1 MINVGAGQP
10 RPDVAEPAA
19 QAAPPR
25 PGTAR
30 ATYPDVVRGSSGPA
44 RPATPRT
51 GTVTAA

>member
-30 ATYPDVVRGSSGPA
+30 ATYPDVVRGSSGRPGRRRRGPA
-44 RPATPRT
+44 R
-51 GTVTAA
+51 